1 MVYVPVESPAI
12 VHTPIEFDVAV
23 KDVFS
28 IAIATPLLS
37 FIRLPEQDGE
47 TTSEIY
53 FTISCIGAIIGGL
66 GLILSELAGH

>member
-1 MVYVPVESPAI
+1 MLYLGLVFVLLGSICLARNTQRSTKE
-12 VHTPIEFDVAV
+12 VA
-23 KDVFS
+23 
-28 IAIATPLLS
+28 
-37 FIRLPEQDGE
+37 EQDGE